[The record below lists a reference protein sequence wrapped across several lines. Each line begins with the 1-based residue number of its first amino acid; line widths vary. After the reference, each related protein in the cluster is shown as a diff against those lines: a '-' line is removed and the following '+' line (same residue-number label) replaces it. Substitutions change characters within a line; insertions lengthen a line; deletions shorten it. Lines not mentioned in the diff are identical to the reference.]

1 MYGVP
6 KEEEYMKKI
15 TRIMDSNRP
24 LLKRKR
30 VAAYARVSVDAEVN
44 LHSLNAQV
52 DYYAKL
58 IGSKADWDFV
68 GTYADEGVT
77 GTKKDRPGFQ
87 RLLTDC
93 TEGKIDMI
101 ITKSISRFARN
112 TVVLL
117 RTVRDLRE
125 KGISV
130 YFEREKIDSMTN
142 DGELMLTLLA
152 AFAQEESK
160 SISDNTKWAIR
171 KNFERGIGN
180 SFTLYGYRW
189 NGSEFVIIPEEA
201 ETVRMIFSSYLE
213 GMSPD
218 GIAAKLQQM
227 GRTPLKGGKF
237 SYSSIWHI
245 LRQIKYTGRSLL
257 QKTFKENH
265 LTHKSV
271 SNSGELPMYLAEG
284 THPAII
290 DLDTFEAVQQELEAR
305 KELGYLA
312 NQSISFSCFTA
323 KIICGRCSRSYR
335 RKTYS
340 HRGHATKYRK
350 WVCGTKIAHGAKTC
364 PSCNLPERVL
374 YVLTAD
380 VLETEEVTDELFAEQ
395 IERIVVSAD
404 HELTFILKDGSQ
416 EIRHWENE
424 RNNKVYERTRIH
436 AGE

>member
-15 TRIMDSNRP
+15 TRIVDSNRP
-24 LLKRKR
+24 LQKRIR
-30 VAAYARVSVDAEVN
+30 VAAYARVSVAAEVN

-58 IGSKADWDFV
+58 IGSKADWEFA
-68 GTYADEGVT
+68 GTYADEGIT
-77 GTKKDRPGFQ
+77 GTKKNRPGFQ
-87 RLLTDC
+87 RLLADC
-93 TEGKIDMI
+93 AEGKIDMI

-112 TVVLL
+112 TVILL

-130 YFEREKIDSMTN
+130 YFEREKIDSLSC

-171 KNFERGIGN
+171 KNFEKGIGN

-189 NGSEFVIIPEEA
+189 NGSEFVVISEEA
-201 ETVRMIFSSYLE
+201 DTVRMIFSSYLQ

-218 GIAAKLQQM
+218 RIAAMLREEE
-227 GRTPLKGGKF
+227 RTPLQGGEF

-245 LRQIKYTGRSLL
+245 LRQIKYSGRSLL

-271 SNSGELPMYLAEG
+271 RNSGELPMYLAEG

-290 DLDTFEAVQQELEAR
+290 DVDTFEAVQQELEAR
-305 KELGYLA
+305 KELGYFA
-312 NQSISFSCFTA
+312 NQSILFSCFSS

-350 WVCGTKIAHGAKTC
+350 WVCGTKISHGAKTC
-364 PSCNLPERVL
+364 PSCNLPERAL
-374 YVLTAD
+374 YALTAD
-380 VLETEEVTDELFAEQ
+380 VLEVGMVTDELFAEKV
-395 IERIVVSAD
+395 ERIVVSTD
-404 HELTFILKDGSQ
+404 HELTFMLKDGSQ

-424 RNNKVYERTRIH
+424 RNNKVYERTKIH